1 MQNIKAKLIVDHY
14 GYLKNDLIAK
24 SGDVVEIVSK
34 VHDPVWVVKDKKG
47 NKFSIN
53 KNKLNEHNRTQKS

>member
-47 NKFSIN
+47 NKFSS
-53 KNKLNEHNRTQKS
+53 HHS